1 MARKRIQVKKIREI
15 LKHSYEGKLSIR
27 QIANICGVSK
37 SVVSDYLTTFRRV
50 GVDYK
55 KTTEMNDSELIEL
68 FKGKKEENNIR
79 YQAML
84 PNMPYYVKELK
95 RTGVTRQLLW
105 EEYSKNNDN
114 KFSYSQFCYHL
125 QCWQDFQDVSMKQ
138 HHTPGDKM
146 FVDYTGD
153 TFPYSDGVGGEPK
166 RAQVFV
172 AILGSSGLTYAEAS
186 MSQKKEVFL
195 RSVEHSFHY
204 FGGVTKATVPDNLKS
219 AVSKAS
225 NYEPEVNP
233 LFDDF
238 GDYYRTVILPT
249 RAYRPKDKALVENA
263 VRLMYQR
270 VFAPL
275 RNQVFYSLDEL
286 NEAIKEK
293 VEEHNNKKL
302 QVLQVSRRELFNEI
316 EKSELKTLPSAPYP
330 MKFFEN
336 HKVAPDYHVLL
347 SADKH
352 YYSVPWQLK
361 GKQIRIIYDERI
373 VAIYHENVRVVQHLR
388 DRKRSGYTTVKD
400 HMPAHHKFYA
410 SWSVEKFES
419 WAASIGD
426 ETLNVIRH
434 LLESRHHPEQAFK
447 SCMGILSLAAKCEN
461 HDLNMACRKAWN
473 FNRISY
479 REVKSYLEDIIRLKK
494 LNCDESQIFMF
505 ERHSNLRNTVNYR

>member
-1 MARKRIQVKKIREI
+1 MARKRIPVKKIREI

-27 QIANICGVSK
+27 QIAKVCGVSK
-37 SVVSDYLTTFRRV
+37 SLVSDYLTTFKR
-50 GVDYK
+50 GGLAYENIAKISD
-55 KTTEMNDSELIEL
+55 TELIEL
-68 FKGKKEENNIR
+68 FKGKKGENNIR

-84 PNMPYYVKELK
+84 PKMPYYVKELK
-95 RTGVTRQLLW
+95 KTGVTRQLLW
-105 EEYSKNNDN
+105 EEYCKNNDN
-114 KFSYSQFCYHL
+114 TFSYSQFCYHL
-125 QCWQDFQDVSMKQ
+125 QCWQDFQEVSMKQ
-138 HHTPGDKM
+138 YHTPGDKM

-153 TFPYSDGVGGEPK
+153 TLPYTDGDSGEPK
-166 RAQVFV
+166 RAEVFV
-172 AILGSSGLTYAEAS
+172 AILGASGLTYAEAAE
-186 MSQKKEVFL
+186 SQKKESFL
-195 RSVEHSFHY
+195 RSTEHSFRY
-204 FGGVTKATVPDNLKS
+204 FGGVTKAVVPDNLKS
-219 AVSKAS
+219 AVIKAS
-225 NYEPEVNP
+225 KYEPEINP

-238 GDYYRTVILPT
+238 ADYYRTTIIPA

-275 RNQVFYSLDEL
+275 RNNVFYSLDEL
-286 NEAIKEK
+286 NEAIIEK

-302 QVLQVSRRELFNEI
+302 QVLQISRRELFNEI
-316 EKSELKTLPSAPYP
+316 EKSELKMLPASPYP

-361 GKQIRIIYDERI
+361 GKQILIIYDERV
-373 VAIYHENVRVVQHLR
+373 VAIYHDNLRIVQHLR
-388 DRKRSGYTTVKD
+388 DRKRSGYTTVSE

-419 WAASIGD
+419 WAASIGK
-426 ETLNVIRH
+426 ETLDVIRH
-434 LLESRHHPEQAFK
+434 ILESRHHPEQAFK
-447 SCMGILSLAAKCEN
+447 SCVGILSLASKCEN

-479 REVKSYLEDIIRLKK
+479 REVKAYLEDIIRLKK
-494 LNCDESQIFMF
+494 LNRDDKQIFMF
-505 ERHSNLRNTVNYR
+505 ERHSNLRNTVNYK

>member
-1 MARKRIQVKKIREI
+1 MARKRIHVKKIREI
-15 LKHSYEGKLSIR
+15 LKLSYEGNFSIR
-27 QIANICGVSK
+27 QIAKVCGISK
-37 SVVSDYLTTFRRV
+37 SVVSDYLSTFKRV
-50 GVDYK
+50 EITYK
-55 KTTEMNDSELIEL
+55 KIGEISDTELLEL
-68 FKGKKEENNIR
+68 FKGKKKENNIR
-79 YQAML
+79 YQTML
-84 PNMPYYVKELK
+84 PKMPYYVKELK

-114 KFSYSQFCYHL
+114 TFSYSQFCYHL
-125 QCWQDFQDVSMKQ
+125 QCWQDLQNVSMKQ
-138 HHTPGDKM
+138 NHTPGDKM

-153 TFPYSDGVGGEPK
+153 TIPYLEGEGGEAK
-166 RAQVFV
+166 RAEVFV
-172 AILGSSGLTYAEAS
+172 AILGSSGLTYAEATV
-186 MSQKKEVFL
+186 SQKKEVFL
-195 RSVEHSFHY
+195 RSVEHSFHF
-204 FGGVTKATVPDNLKS
+204 FGGVTKAVVPDNLKS
-219 AVSKAS
+219 AVIKAS
-225 NYEPEVNP
+225 KYEPEINP

-238 GDYYRTVILPT
+238 ADYYRTVILPA
-249 RAYRPKDKALVENA
+249 RAYRPKDKALAENA

-302 QVLQVSRRELFNEI
+302 QVLQISRRELFNEI
-316 EKSELKTLPSAPYP
+316 EKSELKTLPSSPYP

-361 GKQIRIIYDERI
+361 GKQIRIIYDERV
-373 VAIYHENVRVVQHLR
+373 VAIYHDNIRVVQHLR
-388 DRKRSGYTTVKD
+388 DRKKSGYTTVTE

-426 ETLNVIRH
+426 ETLKAIRY

-447 SCMGILSLAAKCEN
+447 SCMGILSLSSKCEN
-461 HDLNMACRKAWN
+461 NDLNIACRKAWN

-479 REVKSYLEDIIRLKK
+479 REVKGYLEDIIRLKK
-494 LNCDESQIFMF
+494 LNCDEKQIFMF
-505 ERHSNLRNTVNYR
+505 KQHSNLRNTVNYK